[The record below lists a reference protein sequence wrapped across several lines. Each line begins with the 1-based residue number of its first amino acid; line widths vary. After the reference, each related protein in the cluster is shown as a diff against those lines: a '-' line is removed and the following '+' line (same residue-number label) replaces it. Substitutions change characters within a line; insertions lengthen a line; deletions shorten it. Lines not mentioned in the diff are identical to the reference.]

1 MNYID
6 RKDEI
11 SKRRNGLYLK
21 NKINF
26 DENIHQLILKTNH
39 KLIISFLPIIT
50 NDVKR
55 HA

>member
-26 DENIHQLILKTNH
+26 DENIQQLILKT